1 MQNLHSENYITMPRE
16 TKEDLNEWRDIP
28 CPQNRKF
35 NNINV
40 SNPRKLS
47 TNSRQFQSKSQKVIC
62 EKW

>member
-16 TKEDLNEWRDIP
+16 TKEDLNDGDIP

-40 SNPRKLS
+40 SNPHKLS
-47 TNSRQFQSKSQKVIC
+47 TNSRQFQSKFQKVIC